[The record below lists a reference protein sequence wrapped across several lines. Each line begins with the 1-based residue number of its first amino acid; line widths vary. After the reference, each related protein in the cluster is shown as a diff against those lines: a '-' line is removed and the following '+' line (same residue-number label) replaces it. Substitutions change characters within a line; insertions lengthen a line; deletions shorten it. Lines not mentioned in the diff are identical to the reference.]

1 MTHPNFNLKSLAH
14 VSSIKGHPV
23 GVLQSVHQLIQW
35 KVSWSRLKLLKFQWG
50 ENRSYQLAEPPK
62 ILPKNCPGKGTELGK
77 TTKRKTLQK
86 KNFKKKM
93 LLLGFSVDGEHSAPE
108 TRVWKGGSL

>member
-1 MTHPNFNLKSLAH
+1 MTHSNFNLKSLAH

-62 ILPKNCPGKGTELGK
+62 ILPKNCPGKDRTRENN
-77 TTKRKTLQK
+77 QK
-86 KNFKKKM
+86 KNASKKK
-93 LLLGFSVDGEHSAPE
+93 LKKKDAPPWFL
-108 TRVWKGGSL
+108 R